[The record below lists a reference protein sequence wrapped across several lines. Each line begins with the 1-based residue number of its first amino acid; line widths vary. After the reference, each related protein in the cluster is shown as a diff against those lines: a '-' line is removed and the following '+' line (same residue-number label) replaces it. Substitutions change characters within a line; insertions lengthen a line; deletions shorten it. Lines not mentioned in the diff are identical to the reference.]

1 MARRAKLR
9 RRKSRPRRR
18 GAAANAERIDPLEDV
33 FEYGGELIFAVG
45 FTPGGAPY
53 GPRVEIV
60 DGELRFPDDEPLDL
74 NTEI

>member
-18 GAAANAERIDPLEDV
+18 GGAANAERIDPLEDV